1 MSYMKDKAIDAM
13 NEDKERLLG
22 DIFQSIRMTR
32 WEANYVS
39 ADKLAEVLDGALE
52 DEAVIIAKKILNRHG
67 M

>member
-22 DIFQSIRMTR
+22 DIFTSIRMTR
-32 WEANYVS
+32 WEENYVS
-39 ADKLAEVLDGALE
+39 ADKLAEALDGSLG